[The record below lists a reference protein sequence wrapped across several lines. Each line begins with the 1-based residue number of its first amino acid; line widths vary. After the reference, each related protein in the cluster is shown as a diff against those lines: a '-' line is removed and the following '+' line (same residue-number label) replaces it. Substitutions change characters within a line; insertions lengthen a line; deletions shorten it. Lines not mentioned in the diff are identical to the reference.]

1 MQTTFALALALA
13 VVAVHSLPQFNAPTK
28 FIPILEHDEV
38 RDDAGQFRLRRRHS
52 PTRFLPRYVSGDGT
66 TLTEVGKLIP
76 NDDGTDQVLVKEGSY
91 TFTAP
96 EGKTYTVN
104 YVADKDGFRAS
115 GDHIPRA

>member
-1 MQTTFALALALA
+1 MMRSGTTLDSS
-13 VVAVHSLPQFNAPTK
+13 VSGK
-28 FIPILEHDEV
+28 
-38 RDDAGQFRLRRRHS
+38 
-52 PTRFLPRYVSGDGT
+52 YVSGDGT
-66 TLTEVGKLIP
+66 TLTEVGRLIP
-76 NDDGTDQVLVKEGSY
+76 IDDGTDQVLVKEGSY